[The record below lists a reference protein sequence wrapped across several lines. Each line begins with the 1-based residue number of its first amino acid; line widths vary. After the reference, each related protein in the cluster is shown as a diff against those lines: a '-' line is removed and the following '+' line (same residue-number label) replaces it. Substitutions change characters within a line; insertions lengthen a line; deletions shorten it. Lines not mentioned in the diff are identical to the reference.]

1 MGKLLTKDK
10 QFYRTFF
17 SLMGLLVVQ
26 NLISYSVNLAD
37 NVMLGSYGQNEL
49 SGAAAVNQIQFVWQQ
64 IVVGLGEGLVVL
76 SAQYWGKGET
86 GPIKKLTG
94 IALRIAVAGGL
105 FLTVVTSV
113 FPAQILGIFTK
124 DPVIIACGTEYLSL
138 MRFTYLIFAITN
150 VLLSMLRSVETVK
163 IAFFVSLSTL
173 IINVGINYT
182 LIFGNF
188 GAPEMGIR
196 GAAVGTL
203 AARIAE
209 LVIVA
214 CYVAFGD
221 KKLHVKWKEFLER
234 DHQML
239 SSFLKISLPVVIIQG
254 LFGVSQALQ
263 TAILGHLDTNAIAA
277 NSAAATL
284 FQFLKIIAIG
294 SASATSVVI
303 GKTVGMGKLN
313 KVKEYSRTLQVV
325 FLAVGLLICIGLNIL
340 RVPILSFYSLNEESM
355 KLASQIIIMLSFI
368 AIGTSYQMPTIGG
381 IIRGGGDTTFYLK
394 LDLVSIWC
402 IMYPLSFMAAFWWKL
417 PTIIVVLFINSDQIF
432 KCLPA
437 FIKVNRYNWIRR
449 LTVGENKTEKTAE
462 IK

>member
-1 MGKLLTKDK
+1 MSKLLTKDK

-64 IVVGLGEGLVVL
+64 VVVGLGEGLVVL

-86 GPIKKLTG
+86 GPIKKLAG
-94 IALRIAVAGGL
+94 IALRIAIVGGL
-105 FLTVVTSV
+105 ILTAAASL
-113 FPAQILGIFTK
+113 FPEQILEIFTK
-124 DPVIIACGTEYLSL
+124 DPAIIACGTEYLSL
-138 MRFTYLIFAITN
+138 MRFTYLLFAITN
-150 VLLSMLRSVETVK
+150 VLLAMLRSVETVR

-173 IINVGINYT
+173 IINVGINYM

-203 AARIAE
+203 AARAVE
-209 LVIVA
+209 LFIVA

-221 KKLHVKWKEFLER
+221 KKLHVKWKEFLRR

-239 SSFLKISLPVVIIQG
+239 GSFLRISLPVVVIQG
-254 LFGVSQALQ
+254 LFGVSQAMQ

-303 GKTVGMGKLN
+303 GKTIGMGKLD

-325 FLAVGLLICIGLNIL
+325 FLVVGLTICLGLNIL
-340 RVPILSFYSLNEESM
+340 RVPILSFYSLNEESL

-394 LDLVSIWC
+394 LDLISIWC

-417 PTIIVVLFINSDQIF
+417 PTIVVVLFINSDQIF

-449 LTVGENKTEKTAE
+449 LTGGEKEQE
-462 IK
+462 SI